1 MVKAGDTLWDI
12 AASQLGSPLLYQK
25 LARANNIAN
34 PDYICIGQT
43 IEITTST
50 TAVAKKPASPLKV
63 NMVAFGA
70 LASDPGQVYAQW
82 DFRKENLKG
91 FKVVWSYQT
100 MDGKWIV
107 SENRENTYDKL
118 VPEESKQSIFTIPSG
133 AIAVQIRVRP
143 IAENKP
149 NSDDPYWDN
158 TQWVT
163 KVHNNSTPLTA
174 PSAPTVKMEGYTL
187 TATLDNINIPNA
199 KSIEFQ
205 VYKND
210 NTKVSS
216 GSNAIVSISATKQ
229 VSYTYTGTVGNT
241 YRVRCRACAANNK
254 YYSEWSPFSESK
266 GTIPAAP
273 SAITTIKAS
282 SETSVYLAW
291 NAATSATAYEI
302 QYAEKEE
309 YFDASDMVTSKSGV
323 ESTSF
328 TISGLTTG
336 TKWFFRVRATND
348 NGESTWTGIKSI
360 VIGTKPTAPT
370 TWSSTATAV
379 KGEPMWLYW
388 AHNVEDGS
396 TQTRARIE
404 LVIGGTTKNIDI
416 TNDSSSYELNTS
428 SYTEGVEIKWR
439 VRTAGVTTEL
449 GDWSAQRIVTIH
461 APVELEFSMTDLSG
475 ASFDA
480 LNSFPFRVHAL
491 AGPKTQIPTG
501 YSLSI
506 VANASYTTVD
516 SVGNEKTVSAGEQIF
531 TRYFDTSDVLD
542 VELSASDVDLEN
554 GQSYTITCTVAMN
567 SGLTDEASLSFT
579 VEWSEES
586 YIPDAEVIID
596 RDTYVAYI
604 RPFCENR
611 YFVYRL
617 VDGDEVTSNSISIST
632 ISDVYT
638 TTEELVRLGKTSSG
652 NYIYYSVVY
661 TDSNGNSINPVYYK
675 VTSNASGEYTLST
688 TRLDESIGETLY
700 TATGEEILIG
710 LNSSGSIIRYCA
722 VEEADLI
729 EDIYLSVYRRE
740 FDGSFTEIESNM
752 DNMDNTTTTDP
763 HPALDFARYRI
774 VATTKSTGAVGYH
787 DIPAQQVGGKA
798 VIIQWD
804 EEWSTF
810 EATDEGELAEPP
822 WVGSLLKLPYN
833 IDVSDSSKSDVSL
846 IEYIGRSH
854 PVSYYGTQLGE
865 SSTWNV
871 SIPKDDEETL
881 YALRRLA
888 RWMGDAYVRE
898 PSGSGYWAHVS
909 VSFSQKHLDTTIP
922 VTLNLT
928 RVEGGK

>member
-1 MVKAGDTLWDI
+1 
-12 AASQLGSPLLYQK
+12 
-25 LARANNIAN
+25 
-34 PDYICIGQT
+34 
-43 IEITTST
+43 
-50 TAVAKKPASPLKV
+50 
-63 NMVAFGA
+63 
-70 LASDPGQVYAQW
+70 
-82 DFRKENLKG
+82 
-91 FKVVWSYQT
+91 
-100 MDGKWIV
+100 
-107 SENRENTYDKL
+107 
-118 VPEESKQSIFTIPSG
+118 
-133 AIAVQIRVRP
+133 
-143 IAENKP
+143 
-149 NSDDPYWDN
+149 
-158 TQWVT
+158 
-163 KVHNNSTPLTA
+163 
-174 PSAPTVKMEGYTL
+174 MEGYTL

-210 NTKVSS
+210 KTKVSS
-216 GSNAIVSISATKQ
+216 GSNTIVDISATKQ
-229 VSYTYTGTVGNT
+229 VSYTYTGTIGNT
-241 YRVRCRACAANNK
+241 YRVRCRARSSNGL
-254 YYSEWSPFSESK
+254 YYSEWSSFSESK

-291 NAATSATAYEI
+291 NAATNATAYEI

-309 YFDASDMVTSKSGV
+309 YFDTSDMVTSKNGI

-404 LVIGGTTKNIDI
+404 LIVNGTTKTVNLN
-416 TNDSSSYELNTS
+416 NDSSSYELDTS
-428 SYTEGVEIKWR
+428 GYAEDAEIKWR
-439 VRTAGVTTEL
+439 VCTAGVTTEL
-449 GDWSAQRIVTIH
+449 GDWSAQRIITVH
-461 APVELEFSMTDLSG
+461 APVELEFSVTDSSG
-475 ASFDA
+475 ASFDI
-480 LNSFPFRVHAL
+480 LNSFPFYLHAT
-491 AGPKTQIPTG
+491 AGPKTQTPTG
-501 YSLSI
+501 YNI
-506 VANASYTTVD
+506 AVIANTSYETVD
-516 SVGNEKTVSAGEQIF
+516 SVGNERVVASGEQIF
-531 TRYFDTSDVLD
+531 TRYLDTSDVLD
-542 VELSASDVDLEN
+542 LMMSASDIDLEN

-567 SGLTDEASLSFT
+567 SGLTDEASASFS

-586 YIPDAEVIID
+586 YIPDAEVTID
-596 RDTYVAYI
+596 TDTYVAYI
-604 RPFCENR
+604 RPFCEDR
-611 YFVYRL
+611 YFTYRI
-617 VDGDEVTSNSISIST
+617 VNGDKVSSTSIDIST
-632 ISDVYT
+632 VLDVYT
-638 TTEELVRLGKTSSG
+638 TTEELVQLGRTKSG
-652 NYIYYSVVY
+652 NYIYYSTVY
-661 TDSNGNSINPVYYK
+661 TDDDGNQITPIDYQVTADSSGTYK
-675 VTSNASGEYTLST
+675 LTA
-688 TRLDESIGETLY
+688 TRLDKSTEKTLY
-700 TATGEEILIG
+700 TITGEEILIG

-722 VEEADLI
+722 IEVADLI
-729 EDIYLSVYRRE
+729 DDIYLSVYRRE

-774 VATTKSTGAVGYH
+774 VATTKSTGAIGYH

-810 EATDEGELAEPP
+810 EATDEGELAEPA
-822 WVGSLLKLPYN
+822 WVGSMLKLPYN

-871 SIPKDDEETL
+871 SIPKNDEETL